1 MGQKPGADLCKRQV
15 GSYRN
20 GKEKESEMQEEAESR
35 AELGAP
41 RGPANSEG
49 QGGLSRQSS
58 CWCGQ
63 RRSEVTLVKT
73 MSVEMVS
80 SQEGLG

>member
-1 MGQKPGADLCKRQV
+1 MGERPGADLCKRQV

-20 GKEKESEMQEEAESR
+20 SKEKESEMREEAESR
-35 AELGAP
+35 AELRTP
-41 RGPANSEG
+41 RGLANSEG

-58 CWCGQ
+58 YWCGQ
-63 RRSEVTLVKT
+63 RRSELTLVKM
-73 MSVEMVS
+73 MSLEMER